1 MAENFLSKYLAAS
14 IDKKNSADD
23 HKGLV
28 ITISRQKGCGAY
40 PIANMLIDKMN
51 ALKYPYGKRVPWR
64 LISKEIME
72 ESASKLEM
80 KPALID
86 PILDKYGK
94 SVFNEIILSL
104 THQSLP
110 SDIKIKN
117 TIRSVIENAANEG
130 NIIIIGRGGVSITRN
145 FKNSLHIRL
154 EAPLDWRIK
163 AIARQ
168 NNISL
173 PQAEKLVKER
183 DMQRTALK
191 LYFLG
196 KPTTDHHIYDL
207 VINVSTMERSEIAE
221 AIFSIVKMRQD
232 KLLSR

>member
-14 IDKKNSADD
+14 FDKKSSADD
-23 HKGLV
+23 KKGLV
-28 ITISRQKGCGAY
+28 VTISRQKGCGAY
-40 PIANMLIDKMN
+40 PIANLLIDKLN
-51 ALKYPYGKRVPWR
+51 DLKYPYGKRVPWK

-72 ESASKLEM
+72 ESAGKLKM

-86 PILDKYGK
+86 PLLNKYGK

-110 SDIKIKN
+110 GDIKIKN
-117 TIRSVIENAANEG
+117 TIRSVIENAASEG

-145 FKNSLHIRL
+145 YRNSLHIRL

-163 AIARQ
+163 VIAK
-168 NNISL
+168 NENISL
-173 PQAEKLVKER
+173 QEAEKIVKER
-183 DMQRTALK
+183 DLERSALK

-196 KPTTDHHIYDL
+196 KTTTDHHIYDL
-207 VINVSTMERSEIAE
+207 VINVSTMDQAEIAE
-221 AIFSIVKMRQD
+221 AIFSIVKLRQD
-232 KLLSR
+232 MRLSR